1 MKIKKLNMDFT
12 VYFSRI
18 AFIFIIFCVVS
29 GGYVSDIL
37 SCQMRYVLENNLYFR
52 HILITLMIF
61 VFIMMEGGWSFNT
74 EIDNIVPNNWA
85 SGNTIDTFIMSIGI
99 YLIFLISSK
108 SRFLPNIIFYSS
120 LLLLYVI
127 NTQREFWYVRNMINN
142 DTNNK
147 TIIVEYIISGISGIL
162 LIYSFLDYIFY
173 QKKEYGKK
181 FNWKIFFL
189 GVHKCNKL
197 KK

>member
-37 SCQMRYVLENNLYFR
+37 SCQMRYVLENSLYFR

-99 YLIFLISSK
+99 YLIFLIN
-108 SRFLPNIIFYSS
+108 LGDIIYEENIF
-120 LLLLYVI
+120 
-127 NTQREFWYVRNMINN
+127 
-142 DTNNK
+142 DK
-147 TIIVEYIISGISGIL
+147 
-162 LIYSFLDYIFY
+162 
-173 QKKEYGKK
+173 
-181 FNWKIFFL
+181 
-189 GVHKCNKL
+189 
-197 KK
+197 